1 MSKEGIMPWMDL
13 LPGVDATDFLKRRD
27 EVAELARQA
36 ANARFKAQALL
47 RKANKL
53 HGEAM
58 QKACELEGRAKGCFS
73 VCEVEKAKTLAYS

>member
-27 EVAELARQA
+27 EVADLARQA
-36 ANARFKAQALL
+36 ANARLQAQALV
-47 RKANKL
+47 REANEIHSK
-53 HGEAM
+53 AM
-58 QKACELEGRAKGCFS
+58 QKARELENSAKGRFS